1 MTPTFAIDPIA
12 RAHARPDDFAE
23 SFRCADGVR
32 FAPNDSVSIRARVG
46 SCAGV
51 SSSVDA
57 DAGMSP
63 AELR

>member
-32 FAPNDSVSIRARVG
+32 FAPNDSVSIRAG

-51 SSSVDA
+51 SPSVDA